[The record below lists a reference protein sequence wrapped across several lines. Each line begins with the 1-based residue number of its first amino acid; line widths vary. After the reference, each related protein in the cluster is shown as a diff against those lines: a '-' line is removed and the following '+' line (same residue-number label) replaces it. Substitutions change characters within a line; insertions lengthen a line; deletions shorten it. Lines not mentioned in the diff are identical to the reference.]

1 MQVDGAL
8 HGESMRPR
16 RRGLNVLLAIWVVA
30 ATTALLVWVTPL
42 ATSGGG
48 REEASPVAA
57 GAGSATYY
65 PLPHGK
71 ADSLYYPLPHGK
83 AVDSDA
89 ARNVD
94 R

>member
-48 REEASPVAA
+48 TDEAGPVAA
-57 GAGSATYY
+57 ETGSATYY
-65 PLPHGK
+65 PLPPGK
-71 ADSLYYPLPHGK
+71 ADSLYYPLPHEK
-83 AVDSDA
+83 AVDSDPA
-89 ARNVD
+89 AHLD